1 MKFSISLSV
10 LLLLIIFYA
19 APAAAQR
26 GFVAAGGNTPDGGRS
41 MSFSVGQ
48 VDYASEV
55 RSGIMAVN
63 HGLQQPYEIDA
74 TSSTSFVF
82 RDLDITFFPNPAGSD
97 LNIRCNTISAGGME
111 YAVTDAQGR
120 LLNKGK
126 LAAGLNNVSIGDLLP
141 GAYFI
146 RITTSSN
153 EIKSFKL
160 IKQ

>member
-19 APAAAQR
+19 APAAAQS
-26 GFVAAGGNTPDGGRS
+26 GFVAAGGNTSDGGRS

-48 VDYASEV
+48 TDYASEV

-97 LNIRCNTISAGGME
+97 LNIRCNTISAGVE
-111 YAVTDAQGR
+111 YAVMDAQGR

-126 LAAGLNNVSIGDLLP
+126 LAAGLNSISTAGLLP